1 MEDKE
6 KCYYCNG
13 NCINKDMEYKQGATS
28 YYLCENCGLYG
39 ISYGVLSESKY
50 NDDKTKSICAEW
62 LRENNKNNNTEPYIV
77 SRDVIKTILQNIS
90 KK

>member
-1 MEDKE
+1 MKDKE
-6 KCYYCNG
+6 KWYYYNG
-13 NCINKDMEYKQGATS
+13 NCTNKDTEYKQGAVS

-39 ISYGVLSESKY
+39 IPYVVSAESKY

-62 LRENNKNNNTEPYIV
+62 LRENNKNNQTKPYII
-77 SRDVIKTILQNIS
+77 SSDVIKTILQNIN